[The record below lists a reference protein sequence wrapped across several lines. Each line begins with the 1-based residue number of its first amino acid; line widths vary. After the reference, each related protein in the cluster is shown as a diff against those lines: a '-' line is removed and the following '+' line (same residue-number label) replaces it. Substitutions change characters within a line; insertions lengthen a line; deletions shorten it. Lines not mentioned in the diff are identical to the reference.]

1 MIRIVP
7 AAGTET
13 PSGSLVLSF
22 KNGSGRVN
30 ERGDFI
36 ITATPPV
43 EQIDASATVF
53 PHIVDGGGYSTQFVL
68 IHSTPGPV
76 SSGRLQFIGQTGA
89 ALELSLR

>member
-22 KNGSGRVN
+22 KNGSGSVN

-43 EQIDASATVF
+43 EQIE
-53 PHIVDGGGYSTQFVL
+53 
-68 IHSTPGPV
+68 
-76 SSGRLQFIGQTGA
+76 GQ
-89 ALELSLR
+89 